1 MPARRFDE
9 AHGETQCRRQEV
21 IWQALFVSLVAAKP
35 TLRPLN
41 CCATLH
47 TMGLTGVA
55 AFSHTLE
62 APDQLKQWRRNK

>member
-9 AHGETQCRRQEV
+9 AHGETQWTQEA

-55 AFSHTLE
+55 ASSRTLE
-62 APDQLKQWRRNK
+62 APDQLKQRRRNK